1 MNKNKAI
8 IDYRK
13 IPLFDS
19 IEEDDLNSML
29 LCLRSYERSYK
40 KGEIVILDQ
49 EKVSYIGI
57 VLSGQVNMMKE
68 DIWGNETMLTYMLPG
83 DLIGETFAVQKETS
97 SYVSFVAASPT
108 NVLFLAASN
117 IIHPCPRNCLFHSQL
132 TQNMFDV
139 VGRKSV
145 RLMEKIEV
153 TSKTSLREKI
163 LTYLSMQ
170 VQKQHTRYITIPLGR
185 AELAEY
191 LGANRSALTRE
202 LSTMRKEGLIDY
214 DRNTFMVK

>member
-1 MNKNKAI
+1 MNKKENAI
-8 IDYRK
+8 NYRNV
-13 IPLFDS
+13 PLFDS
-19 IEEDDLNSML
+19 ITEDDLNSML
-29 LCLRSYERSYK
+29 LCLHSYERHYK
-40 KGEIVILDQ
+40 KEEIIILDQ
-49 EKVSYIGI
+49 EKVTYIGI

-83 DLIGETFAVQKETS
+83 DLIGEIFAVQKETR
-97 SYVSFVAASPT
+97 SYVSFVAAAET

-132 TQNMFDV
+132 AQNMFDL

-153 TSKTSLREKI
+153 TSKSSLREKI
-163 LTYLSMQ
+163 LSFLSMQ
-170 VQKQHTRYITIPLGR
+170 VQKQHTRYITVPLGR
-185 AELAEY
+185 MELAEY

-202 LSTMRKEGLIDY
+202 LSSMKKEGLIDY
-214 DRNTFMVK
+214 DRNTFVVK